1 MNTIKNPFIV
11 KVFEACTSHITKE
24 DDKLLRK
31 EDLAE
36 ISVYQVKGG
45 KTLFGYLIYTG
56 LEDNTSINEQ
66 INKPTQ
72 KALLKAGFSE
82 NFVSLLN
89 KAKKNGCKFL
99 QLDCDGIEYEDLQT
113 FDW

>member
-1 MNTIKNPFIV
+1 MNSTKKPYIV
-11 KVFEACTSHITKE
+11 KVFEACTSHITKK

-36 ISVYQVKGG
+36 LSVYQVKGG
-45 KTLFGYLIYTG
+45 DILFGYLIYTG

-66 INKPTQ
+66 IFKPT
-72 KALLKAGFSE
+72 KDAILKAGFSE

-99 QLDCDGIEYEDLQT
+99 QLDCEGVEYEDLQT